1 VPSDPIAEGAGY
13 LRRPV
18 TQVRGASAQA
28 ADDLLAEEI
37 PIAVH
42 YDGVAFAVMMATP
55 HDLEDFA
62 YGFSLTEGRAH
73 PRDIVAIEIR
83 PVLEGIFL
91 DIKTRHPAPI
101 EANESGRNLPGRSGC
116 GICGSRLL
124 EEVVKHPAPVAE
136 GTAISATSLE
146 AALEALEHRQPLNVA
161 TGATHAAA
169 WAQHDGALA
178 LVREDVGRHNALDKL
193 IGAMLRAGHHRA
205 VAAPVNADSSTIGG
219 KAHAGPAQA
228 APGAA
233 TCAICQGV
241 RLRKISAVLTLS
253 LPSRVPT
260 SSSILNAWPWLAR
273 RSSWILASR
282 SAMGCSKSRKFG
294 FIRG

>member
-1 VPSDPIAEGAGY
+1 MPSDTTAEGAGY

-18 TQVRGASAQA
+18 IQVRDASAQP

-37 PIAVH
+37 PVAVH

-62 YGFSLTEGRAH
+62 YGFSLTEGRTH

-101 EANESGRNLPGRSGC
+101 REGEGERNLPGRSGC

-136 GTAISATSLE
+136 GMTISATSLE
-146 AALEALEHRQPLNVA
+146 AALQALEHRQPLNAA

-169 WAQHDGALA
+169 WAQPDGTLV

-193 IGAMLRAGHHRA
+193 IGAMLRAGVESDQGFALVTSRA
-205 VAAPVNADSSTIGG
+205 SYEMVTKAAIARMTIL
-219 KAHAGPAQA
+219 A
-228 APGAA
+228 A
-233 TCAICQGV
+233 
-241 RLRKISAVLTLS
+241 ISAPTALAVHLAQDCGLTLAGFVRPGRHVIYS
-253 LPSRVPT
+253 HPRRLIPPEDPT
-260 SSSILNAWPWLAR
+260 A
-273 RSSWILASR
+273 
-282 SAMGCSKSRKFG
+282 G
-294 FIRG
+294 